1 MRLETN
7 MMTFLADMLLQA
19 IGVEAIGSS
28 RCFAIEDRVD
38 RQFGG
43 HIPNLSTT
51 EGVSASNR
59 VDSRLIEF
67 RNHGVSDG
75 LADAKIRLFK
85 VDFIKETTLEGRIE
99 GAREIGGGNEDAIE
113 ILQFL

>member
-1 MRLETN
+1 

-28 RCFAIEDRVD
+28 RYFAIEDRVD

-51 EGVSASNR
+51 EGVTAGKH

-67 RNHGVSDG
+67 RNHGVPDR
-75 LADAKIRLFK
+75 LADAKIRLLK
-85 VDFIKETTLEGRIE
+85 VDFIEEATLEGRIE

-113 ILQFL
+113 VL

>member
-1 MRLETN
+1 
-7 MMTFLADMLLQA
+7 MTFLADMLLQA

-28 RCFAIEDRVD
+28 RYFAIEDRVD

-51 EGVSASNR
+51 EGVSTGKR
-59 VDSRLIEF
+59 VDSRFIEF
-67 RNHGVSDG
+67 RNHGMPDG
-75 LADAKIRLFK
+75 LANAEIGLLE